1 MIFVDTNYFLRYLRA
16 DIPKQYEEAKDLFL
30 KAAIG
35 EVTLFTSITVI
46 FEIYWV
52 MQKFYGENKEKTAGH
67 LKDILS
73 MGFVKVQEGG
83 VMKQAIDIYSRTK
96 LDLEDSYNLVYAI
109 NKKAEDFKTFDK
121 KLEKAFKVQ

>member
-16 DIPKQYEEAKDLFL
+16 DIPKQYGEAKDLFL
-30 KAAIG
+30 KAATG

-52 MQKFYGENKEKTAGH
+52 MQKFYGENKEKTADH

-83 VMKQAIDIYSRTK
+83 LMKQAIDIYSRTK

-121 KLEKAFKVQ
+121 KLEKAFKAR